1 MRPRRPP
8 GHTGLYHV
16 AFVYP
21 DRRELGKAVQRLL
34 DHGDPADH
42 ATDHGGTVSVYL
54 DDPDGNGVELYYDR
68 PRRSWFDDRRA
79 GPILKAD
86 RFAPAGPPPPE
97 PPLPLPKESPMYA
110 QVIEGGTTPERRDAM
125 DRIVTDEM
133 IPALEAEPGFA
144 GAMNVVDRTSGNAMM
159 IVLWNTEAQ
168 ARRGLSEYGGAF
180 LKALADVAAISTGTR
195 RPISVWEVNARV

>member
-1 MRPRRPP
+1 
-8 GHTGLYHV
+8 
-16 AFVYP
+16 
-21 DRRELGKAVQRLL
+21 
-34 DHGDPADH
+34 
-42 ATDHGGTVSVYL
+42 
-54 DDPDGNGVELYYDR
+54 
-68 PRRSWFDDRRA
+68 
-79 GPILKAD
+79 
-86 RFAPAGPPPPE
+86 
-97 PPLPLPKESPMYA
+97 MYA

-159 IVLWNTEAQ
+159 IVVWNTEAQ
-168 ARRGLSEYGGAF
+168 ARRALSEYGGAF